1 VTANIDFQGEDA
13 VEMEAAFNYLYS
25 NSTSFKQEFDDYFS
39 VPGRPPV
46 IVTSDPV
53 NTLPGQSQI
62 DLKGLAATAPG
73 ATWVYEGTRYI
84 VINYNV
90 NANIV
95 IAGTPGEWVDL
106 RGQPLSNAEF
116 TEVYQDVGYLDSST
130 FFPNEASFWVN
141 NGSRIQGFDTWSQL
155 PGNDYYMKWAYYE
168 GNFAAQG
175 ISYSQFTSSFSYVG
189 AWEETPAA
197 LAALL
202 DLRSQSLINREMTL
216 EERIGHEF
224 GHSFFPGK
232 FLDSEAGVIEFM
244 NLVRADLGLPPLRE
258 IPANDTAVLD
268 LFSTLV
274 QNGYSIPT
282 VIQILQEIGADC
294 FLAGT
299 PVLLFDGSSKSIER
313 IQVGDKVLSYDASGT
328 LVPGRVTRTFRNE
341 VSHLL
346 DVHGLKVTPGHATLC
361 GDGMFKGCHVPIIDI
376 LLSDGA
382 LVQADGTLIRMAINA
397 PVGSRADAF
406 VKVAVAA
413 TPEDMQGDTLAEA
426 EMRVGTL
433 LFDREGVP
441 ISVLD
446 CLTAEGY
453 AFDPETGLIAKPGE
467 APHPLFWFGRLP
479 RPEDYILTRSR
490 ETLEGIL
497 VDGEWEGSR
506 SALIMGRLRRTIEG
520 RVH

>member
-1 VTANIDFQGEDA
+1 MSDETPVVYNGSVLEIASIYEGSAANFGQTLGVSAQVILGAILEEYNDQNVTWWQAQRAELSELVSYLGNGDHAAILAGYEYVSSQTPEWRANVGFFDKTQYPVLVDVGLANIKIYTAIGLLKDYTNRFPQDPFDLFRFSNDYAALARALANPYDNATVAFAGLMVDQGLRWGAANISNWSSLSEIQKQGYA
-13 VEMEAAFNYLYS
+13 VFFYNVGLEAAES
-25 NSTSFKQEFDDYFS
+25 RRDAA
-39 VPGRPPV
+39 
-46 IVTSDPV
+46 
-53 NTLPGQSQI
+53 
-62 DLKGLAATAPG
+62 LAQNGVYNVDIG
-73 ATWVYEGTRYI
+73 ATLIAQEYILNHDAITQRLIQLGEWSDLSGMIRSGVLNGTYCFS
-84 VINYNV
+84 
-90 NANIV
+90 
-95 IAGTPGEWVDL
+95 AGTPILLPDGTTRPIE
-106 RGQPLSNAEF
+106 
-116 TEVYQDVGYLDSST
+116 T
-130 FFPNEASFWVN
+130 
-141 NGSRIQGFDTWSQL
+141 IL
-155 PGNDYYMKWAYYE
+155 PGD
-168 GNFAAQG
+168 
-175 ISYSQFTSSFSYVG
+175 
-189 AWEETPAA
+189 
-197 LAALL
+197 
-202 DLRSQSLINREMTL
+202 
-216 EERIGHEF
+216 
-224 GHSFFPGK
+224 
-232 FLDSEAGVIEFM
+232 VI
-244 NLVRADLGLPPLRE
+244 
-258 IPANDTAVLD
+258 
-268 LFSTLV
+268 
-274 QNGYSIPT
+274 
-282 VIQILQEIGADC
+282 
-294 FLAGT
+294 
-299 PVLLFDGSSKSIER
+299 
-313 IQVGDKVLSYDASGT
+313 LSYDASGT